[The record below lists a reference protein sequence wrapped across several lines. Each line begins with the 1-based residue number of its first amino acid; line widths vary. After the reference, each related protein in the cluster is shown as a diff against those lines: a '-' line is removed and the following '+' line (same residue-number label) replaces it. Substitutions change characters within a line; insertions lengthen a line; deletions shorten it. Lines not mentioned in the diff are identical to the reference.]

1 MQSTKLQVI
10 CLTATAD
17 DGYKNGAEH
26 KGLVALKFSIFHNMK
41 EIKYQAAKISERIDL
56 NDDEKVIKTVIG
68 IS

>member
-26 KGLVALKFSIFHNMK
+26 KALVALDFSIFHNMK
-41 EIKYQAAKISERIDL
+41 EIKYKPAKISERCDL
-56 NDDEKVIKTVIG
+56 DDDEKVIKTVMG
-68 IS
+68 IA